1 MNTKLKWGE
10 KIKKLY
16 FDKNK
21 QKPIHLKK
29 TITFHQ
35 IETLESILQ
44 NCWGKNN
51 YGQFYFIKTLP

>member
-44 NCWGKNN
+44 NCWGKKIMGNSTSL
-51 YGQFYFIKTLP
+51 KLS

>member
-1 MNTKLKWGE
+1 MNTNLKWGE

-16 FDKNK
+16 FDENK
-21 QKPIHLKK
+21 QKTIHLKK

-35 IETLESILQ
+35 IKTFES

-51 YGQFYFIKTLP
+51 YGQFYFIKT